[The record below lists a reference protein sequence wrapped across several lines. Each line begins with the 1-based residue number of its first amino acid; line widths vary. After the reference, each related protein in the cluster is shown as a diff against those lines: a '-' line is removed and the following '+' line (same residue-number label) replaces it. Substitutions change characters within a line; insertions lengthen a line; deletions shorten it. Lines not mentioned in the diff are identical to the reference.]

1 MFNQRKNKRFSYN
14 PHSNGLSKKKSEN
27 DLEAK
32 WDEIRGNTKRK
43 SGFLNSMPV
52 LILIL
57 GAIFGLI
64 YILNRYI

>member
-32 WDEIRGNTKRK
+32 WNEIRGHTKRRG
-43 SGFLNSMPV
+43 SILTSMPV
-52 LILIL
+52 LLIIL
-57 GAIFGLI
+57 GAIFVLI

>member
-1 MFNQRKNKRFSYN
+1 LFNQRKNKRFSYN

-32 WDEIRGNTKRK
+32 WNEIRGHTKRRG
-43 SGFLNSMPV
+43 SILTSMPV
-52 LILIL
+52 LLIIL
-57 GAIFGLI
+57 GAIFVLI